1 MGPLDGLVYG
11 FSVALEPTN
20 LFACFLGVLIGTVV
34 GILPGIGPVGAMA
47 LLLPSTFTLQPA
59 TALIMLAGIYYGS
72 MYGGSTTSILVNVP
86 GEASSVVTALDGYQM
101 TRKGRAGAALAVAA
115 VGSFVAGSVGV
126 VGIALAASWL
136 ADQALRFGPPEYFA
150 LALTGLLLLS
160 RLSGGSVIHAF
171 VMVAIGLALG
181 TVGMDSIS
189 AMRRFTFGSTQLS
202 QGVELVPVIMGL
214 YGVAEVM
221 LIAES
226 GLRKARIVTVRLREL
241 LPTRAEWRL
250 SSWPIARGSVVG
262 FLTGLVPGPASV
274 LATFISYALE
284 RKVSKTPERFGQGA
298 IEGVAGPEAAN
309 NGATAGAMVPLL
321 SLGIPFS
328 PATAILLGALV
339 ITGIQP
345 GPLLISQRPEVFWGV
360 VASMY
365 VGNAILLVLN
375 LPLVGLFVSVLRL
388 PQHVLATLVLLL
400 CLVGAYSLNN
410 SQLDLWVLVTFGIF
424 GYGLRKLAIDPSPL
438 VVALVLGPM
447 MEKTLRQ
454 ALFMERGDVLA
465 LAGRPITLTLL
476 LIGVVALA
484 APPLLRWWRP
494 APPQPPAPPHP
505 TLSPKGGE
513 EA

>member
-1 MGPLDGLVYG
+1 MGPLEGLVYG
-11 FSVALEPTN
+11 FSVALTPTN
-20 LFACFLGVLIGTVV
+20 LFACFVGVLVGTIV

-47 LLLPSTFTLQPA
+47 LLLPSTFALQPA
-59 TALIMLAGIYYGS
+59 TALIMLAGIYYGA

-86 GEASSVVTALDGYQM
+86 GEAGSVVTAIDGYQM
-101 TRKGRAGAALAVAA
+101 TKKGRAGAALAVAA
-115 VGSFVAGSVGV
+115 VGSFIAGSLGV
-126 VGIALAASWL
+126 VGIVLASSWL

-150 LALTGLLLLS
+150 MAVAGLLLLS
-160 RLSGGSVIHAF
+160 RLSGGSVMHAF
-171 VMVAIGLALG
+171 IMVAIGLALG

-189 AMRRFTFGSTQLS
+189 AVRRFTFGSTQLS
-202 QGVELVPVIMGL
+202 QGIELVPVIMGL

-221 LIAES
+221 LIAEA
-226 GLRKARIVTVRLREL
+226 GLKRAHIAAVRLREL
-241 LPTRAEWRL
+241 LPTRAEWMQ
-250 SSWPIARGSVVG
+250 SGWPIARGSVVG
-262 FLTGLVPGPASV
+262 FLAGLIPGPSTV
-274 LATFISYALE
+274 LATFISYTLE
-284 RKVSKTPERFGQGA
+284 RKVSRTPERFGQGA

-328 PATAILLGALV
+328 PATAILLGALI

-365 VGNAILLVLN
+365 VGNFILLILN
-375 LPLVGLFVSVLRL
+375 LPLVGLFVSVLRM

-410 SQLDLWVLVTFGIF
+410 SQLDLWVLVVFGLF

-438 VVALVLGPM
+438 IVAMVLGPL

-454 ALFMERGDVLA
+454 ALFMERGNVLA
-465 LAGRPITLTLL
+465 LVGRPLTAALLTLG
-476 LIGVVALA
+476 IVALVT
-484 APPLLRWWRP
+484 PPLMRFVRGQRASSARLSTT
-494 APPQPPAPPHP
+494 AP
-505 TLSPKGGE
+505 
-513 EA
+513 

>member
-1 MGPLDGLVYG
+1 VLV
-11 FSVALEPTN
+11 
-20 LFACFLGVLIGTVV
+20 GTIV

-47 LLLPSTFTLQPA
+47 LLLPSTFALQPA
-59 TALIMLAGIYYGS
+59 TALIMLAGIYYGA

-86 GEASSVVTALDGYQM
+86 GEAGSVVTALDGYQM

-115 VGSFVAGSVGV
+115 VGSFVAGSLGV
-126 VGIALAASWL
+126 VGIMLAASWL

-160 RLSGGSVIHAF
+160 RLSGGKVMHAF
-171 VMVAIGLALG
+171 MLVAIGLALG

-189 AMRRFTFGSTQLS
+189 AIRRFTFGSTQLS

-221 LIAES
+221 LIAEAGIRRAHVAS
-226 GLRKARIVTVRLREL
+226 VRLREL
-241 LPTRAEWRL
+241 LPTRAEWRQ
-250 SSWPIARGSVVG
+250 SAAPIARGSLVG
-262 FLTGLVPGPASV
+262 FVTGLIPGPASV
-274 LATFISYALE
+274 LATFISYTLE
-284 RKVSKTPERFGQGA
+284 RRVSRTPERFGQGA

-328 PATAILLGALV
+328 PATAILLGALT

-365 VGNAILLVLN
+365 LGNFMLLILN

-388 PQHVLATLVLLL
+388 SQHVLATLVLLL

-410 SQLDLWVLVTFGIF
+410 SQLDLWVLVVFGIF

-438 VVALVLGPM
+438 VVALVLGPI

-454 ALFMERGDVLA
+454 ALFLERGNILA
-465 LAGRPITLTLL
+465 LASRPLTAALL
-476 LIGVVALA
+476 VVGLLVLI
-484 APPLLRWWRP
+484 APPLLRLLRVRRAADMAP
-494 APPQPPAPPHP
+494 AGRLH
-505 TLSPKGGE
+505 
-513 EA
+513 

>member
-1 MGPLDGLVYG
+1 MGPLEGLAYG
-11 FSVALEPTN
+11 FVVALTPTN
-20 LFACFLGVLIGTVV
+20 LFACFLGVLIGTIV

-47 LLLPSTFTLQPA
+47 LLLPSTLTLQPA

-101 TRKGRAGAALAVAA
+101 TRNGRAGAALSVAA
-115 VGSFVAGSVGV
+115 VGSFIAGSVGV
-126 VGIALAASWL
+126 VGIVLAASWL

-150 LALTGLLLLS
+150 LAVAGLLLLS
-160 RLSGGSVIHAF
+160 RLSGGSVIHSLA
-171 VMVAIGLALG
+171 MVAIGLALG
-181 TVGMDSIS
+181 TVGMEPIS
-189 AMRRFTFGSTQLS
+189 AVRRFTFGSTQLS
-202 QGVELVPVIMGL
+202 QGIELVPVIMGL

-226 GLRKARIVTVRLREL
+226 GLRKAHIASVRLREL
-241 LPTRAEWRL
+241 LPTRAEWKL
-250 SSWPIARGSVVG
+250 SAWPIARGSVVG
-262 FLTGLVPGPASV
+262 FFTGLVPGPASV
-274 LATFISYALE
+274 LATFISYTLE
-284 RKVSKTPERFGQGA
+284 RKLSKTPERFGKGA

-360 VASMY
+360 IASMY
-365 VGNAILLVLN
+365 VGNLILLILN
-375 LPLVGLFVSVLRL
+375 LPLVSLFVSVLRM

-410 SQLDLWVLVTFGIF
+410 SPLDLWVLVVFGIF
-424 GYGLRKLAIDPSPL
+424 GYVLRKLAIDPSPL
-438 VVALVLGPM
+438 VVALVLGPL

-454 ALFMERGDVLA
+454 ALFMERGNVLA
-465 LAGRPITLTLL
+465 FLGRPITLTLL
-476 LIGVVALA
+476 LLGVIALI
-484 APPLLRWWRP
+484 APPLIRWLRP
-494 APPQPPAPPHP
+494 APSSRATPA
-505 TLSPKGGE
+505 
-513 EA
+513 

>member
-1 MGPLDGLVYG
+1 MGPLEGLAYG
-11 FSVALEPTN
+11 FSVALMPAN
-20 LFACFLGVLIGTVV
+20 LVACFAGVLVGTIV

-47 LLLPSTFTLQPA
+47 LLLPSTFSLEPA

-86 GEASSVVTALDGYQM
+86 GEAGSVVTAIDGYQM
-101 TRKGRAGAALAVAA
+101 TRNGRAGAALAVAA
-115 VGSFVAGSVGV
+115 MGSFVAGSLGV
-126 VGIALAASWL
+126 VGIVMAASWL

-150 LALTGLLLLS
+150 MAAAGLLLLS
-160 RLSGGSVIHAF
+160 RLSGGSLMHALL
-171 VMVAIGLALG
+171 MVAIGLALG
-181 TVGMDSIS
+181 TVGMEPIS
-189 AMRRFTFGSTQLS
+189 AVRRFTFGSTQLS
-202 QGVELVPVIMGL
+202 QGIELVPVIMGL
-214 YGVAEVM
+214 YGVAEVL

-226 GLRKARIVTVRLREL
+226 GIRKAHIAAVRLREL

-250 SSWPIARGSVVG
+250 SAWPIARGSAVG
-262 FLTGLVPGPASV
+262 FLTGLIPGPATV
-274 LATFISYALE
+274 LSTFIAYKLE
-284 RKVSKTPERFGQGA
+284 RKVSKHPERFGHGA

-328 PATAILLGALV
+328 PATAILLGALI

-365 VGNAILLVLN
+365 VGNLILLVLN

-410 SQLDLWVLVTFGIF
+410 SRLDLWVLVVFGIF

-438 VVALVLGPM
+438 VVALVLGPL

-454 ALFMERGDVLA
+454 TLFMERGNVLA
-465 LAGRPITLTLL
+465 ILGRPLTLTLL
-476 LIGVVALA
+476 LLGVLA
-484 APPLLRWWRP
+484 VTVPPLVRLLRPRTVAPSLP
-494 APPQPPAPPHP
+494 AGP
-505 TLSPKGGE
+505 
-513 EA
+513 

>member
-1 MGPLDGLVYG
+1 MGPLEGLAYG
-11 FSVALEPTN
+11 FSVALMPTN
-20 LFACFLGVLIGTVV
+20 LVACFAGVLVGTIV

-47 LLLPSTFTLQPA
+47 LLLPSTFSLEPA

-72 MYGGSTTSILVNVP
+72 MYGGSTTAILVNVP
-86 GEASSVVTALDGYQM
+86 GEAGSVVTALDGYQM
-101 TRKGRAGAALAVAA
+101 TRNGRAGAALAVAA
-115 VGSFVAGSVGV
+115 VGSFVAGSLGV
-126 VGIALAASWL
+126 VGIAVAASWL

-150 LALTGLLLLS
+150 MAAAGLLLLS

-171 VMVAIGLALG
+171 LMVAIGLALG
-181 TVGMDSIS
+181 TVGMEPIS
-189 AMRRFTFGSTQLS
+189 AVRRFTFGSTQLS
-202 QGVELVPVIMGL
+202 QGIELVPVIMGL
-214 YGVAEVM
+214 YGVAEVL

-226 GLRKARIVTVRLREL
+226 GLRKAHIAAVRLREL
-241 LPTRAEWRL
+241 LPTRAEWKL
-250 SSWPIARGSVVG
+250 SALPIARGSAVG
-262 FLTGLVPGPASV
+262 FLTGLIPGPATV
-274 LATFISYALE
+274 LSTFIAYKLE
-284 RKVSKTPERFGQGA
+284 RKVSKHPERFGHGA

-328 PATAILLGALV
+328 PATAILLGALI

-365 VGNAILLVLN
+365 VGNLILLVLN

-388 PQHVLATLVLLL
+388 PQHLLATLVLLL

-410 SQLDLWVLVTFGIF
+410 SQLDLWVLVVFGIF

-438 VVALVLGPM
+438 VVALVLGPL

-454 ALFMERGDVLA
+454 TLFMERGNLLA
-465 LAGRPITLTLL
+465 ILGRPLTLTLL
-476 LIGVVALA
+476 LLGVLAVTVPPLVRLLRPRPVAASLA
-484 APPLLRWWRP
+484 AGP
-494 APPQPPAPPHP
+494 
-505 TLSPKGGE
+505 
-513 EA
+513 

>member
-1 MGPLDGLVYG
+1 MGPLEGLLYG
-11 FSVALEPTN
+11 FSVALTPTN
-20 LFACFLGVLIGTVV
+20 LFACFVGVLVGTIV

-47 LLLPSTFTLQPA
+47 LLLPSTFALQPA
-59 TALIMLAGIYYGS
+59 TALIMLAGIYYGA

-86 GEASSVVTALDGYQM
+86 GEAGSVVTAIDGYQM
-101 TRKGRAGAALAVAA
+101 TKKGRAGAALAVAA
-115 VGSFVAGSVGV
+115 VGSFIAGSLGV
-126 VGIALAASWL
+126 VGIVLASSWL

-150 LALTGLLLLS
+150 MAVAGLLLLS
-160 RLSGGSVIHAF
+160 RLSGGSVMHAF
-171 VMVAIGLALG
+171 IMVAIGLALG

-189 AMRRFTFGSTQLS
+189 AVRRFTFGSTQLS
-202 QGVELVPVIMGL
+202 QGIELAPVTLGL

-221 LIAES
+221 LIAEA
-226 GLRKARIVTVRLREL
+226 GLKRAHIAAVRLREL
-241 LPTRAEWRL
+241 LPTRTEWMQ
-250 SSWPIARGSVVG
+250 SGWPIARGSVVG
-262 FLTGLVPGPASV
+262 FLTGLIPGPSTV
-274 LATFISYALE
+274 LATFISYTLE
-284 RKVSKTPERFGQGA
+284 RKVSRTPERFGQGA

-328 PATAILLGALV
+328 PATAILLGALI

-365 VGNAILLVLN
+365 VGNFILLILN
-375 LPLVGLFVSVLRL
+375 LPLVGLFVSVLRM

-410 SQLDLWVLVTFGIF
+410 SQLDLWVLVVFGLF

-438 VVALVLGPM
+438 VVALVLGPI

-454 ALFMERGDVLA
+454 ALFMERGDVLS
-465 LAGRPITLTLL
+465 LVGRPLTATLL
-476 LIGVVALA
+476 GLGLLALVG
-484 APPLLRWWRP
+484 PPLTRLLRGRRHRHMET
-494 APPQPPAPPHP
+494 AR
-505 TLSPKGGE
+505 
-513 EA
+513 

>member
-1 MGPLDGLVYG
+1 MGPVEGLLYG
-11 FSVALEPTN
+11 FSVALTPAN
-20 LFACFLGVLIGTVV
+20 IVACFAGVLIGTIV

-47 LLLPSTFTLQPA
+47 LLLPSTFALQPA
-59 TALIMLAGIYYGS
+59 TAVIMLAGIYYGS

-86 GEASSVVTALDGYQM
+86 GEAASVVTALEGYQM
-101 TRKGRAGAALAVAA
+101 TKKGRAGAALAVAA
-115 VGSFVAGSVGV
+115 VGSFVAGSLGVVGV
-126 VGIALAASWL
+126 VLASSWL

-150 LALTGLLLLS
+150 MALAGLLLLS
-160 RLSGGSVIHAF
+160 RLSGGSVMHAF
-171 VMVAIGLALG
+171 VLVAIGLALG
-181 TVGMDSIS
+181 TVGMEPIS
-189 AMRRFTFGSTQLS
+189 AIRRFTFGSVQLS
-202 QGVELVPVIMGL
+202 QGIELVPVIMGL
-214 YGVAEVM
+214 YGVAEV
-221 LIAES
+221 LVIAES
-226 GLRKARIVTVRLREL
+226 GIRRANIISVKLREL
-241 LPTRAEWRL
+241 LPTGLEWRQ
-250 SSWPIARGSVVG
+250 SAAPIARGSVVG
-262 FLTGLVPGPASV
+262 FFTGLVPGPASV
-274 LATFISYALE
+274 LATFISYTLE
-284 RKVSKTPERFGQGA
+284 RKVSKTPERFGTGA

-365 VGNAILLVLN
+365 VGNLILLILN
-375 LPLVGLFVSVLRL
+375 LPLVGVFVSVLRL

-410 SQLDLWVLVTFGIF
+410 SQLDLWVLVAFGIF

-438 VVALVLGPM
+438 VVALVLGPL

-454 ALFMERGDVLA
+454 TLFMERGDLLAVL
-465 LAGRPITLTLL
+465 GRPLTLTLL

-484 APPLLRWWRP
+484 APAVAHLLRRQR
-494 APPQPPAPPHP
+494 AAVA
-505 TLSPKGGE
+505 G
-513 EA
+513 AAR